1 MATEL
6 WTPAGTAYNG
16 IIPAGRNV
24 ETGSR
29 IVSHQMRVEAK
40 DRFGRVHKQIIR
52 VLADDETS
60 QSEIEEMMGYAT
72 ENFVTEVRE
81 KYNKRPATEDERKQ
95 IGKALNEYLNNRTK
109 RRESTSNKIY
119 FEGIGNGKTNRHTIK
134 RHH

>member
-24 ETGSR
+24 ETGSQV
-29 IVSHQMRVEAK
+29 VSHQMRVEAK

-81 KYNKRPATEDERKQ
+81 KYTKRPPTEDERKQ
-95 IGKALNEYLNNRTK
+95 IGHALNEYLKNRTK
-109 RRESTSNKIY
+109 RRDSTSNRIH
-119 FEGIGNGKTNRHTIK
+119 F
-134 RHH
+134 

>member
-6 WTPAGTAYNG
+6 WAPAGTAYNG
-16 IIPAGRNV
+16 IIPAGRNM
-24 ETGSR
+24 ETGSQ
-29 IVSHQMRVEAK
+29 IVSHQIRVEAK
-40 DRFGRVHKQIIR
+40 DLFGKVHKQIIR

-60 QSEIEEMMGYAT
+60 QSEIEDMMGHAA
-72 ENFVTEVRE
+72 ENFVAEVRE
-81 KYNKRPATEDERKQ
+81 KYTKRPATENERKQ

>member
-6 WTPAGTAYNG
+6 WTPVGTAYNG
-16 IIPAGRNV
+16 INPAGRNM
-24 ETGSR
+24 ETGSQ
-29 IVSHQMRVEAK
+29 IVSHQIRVEAK
-40 DRFGRVHKQIIR
+40 DLFGKVHKQIIR
-52 VLADDETS
+52 VLADDDTS
-60 QSEIEEMMGYAT
+60 QSEIEDMMGHAA

-81 KYNKRPATEDERKQ
+81 KYTKRPPTEDERKQ